1 MKNKTNIMVTGCAGF
16 IGSHFTDLLSKKY
29 NVVGIDLM
37 TYAAKKENM
46 SQFQDKI
53 TFYKADIADFNT
65 IERIVKDH
73 KIDWIINFA
82 AETHVDNSINSS
94 EKFLRSNIAGVHS
107 LLEVC
112 RLHNCGIFQIS
123 TDEVYGSIKDGSFV
137 ESDKLNPRNP
147 YSATKAAAEH
157 LITSYNNTYG
167 VTYKMVRMSNNFGP
181 RQNKEKFIPTI
192 LRSLGE
198 NKKIPVYGDGKN
210 IRDWFYVKDCAKCI
224 LSVFENDFVNE
235 TYNLT
240 LVNEKENIEVV
251 DTILRILQK
260 NLADHVEFV
269 RDRLGHDFR
278 YSIDNNKF
286 INNIGVVSE
295 TDFTKAIT
303 ETIEYYEKQ

>member
-1 MKNKTNIMVTGCAGF
+1 MVTGCAGF

-53 TFYKADIADFNT
+53 TFYKADIADFKT
-65 IERIVKDH
+65 IEKIVNDH

-94 EKFLRSNIAGVHS
+94 EKFLHSNIAGVHS

-112 RLHNCGIFQIS
+112 RLYNCGIFQIS

-157 LITSYNNTYG
+157 LVTSYNNTYG
-167 VTYKMVRMSNNFGP
+167 VRYKMVRMSNNFGP

-192 LRSLGE
+192 LKSLSEG
-198 NKKIPVYGDGKN
+198 KKIPVYGDGKN
-210 IRDWFYVKDCAKCI
+210 IRDWFYVKDCANCI
-224 LSVFENDFVNE
+224 ISVFENDFVNE

-251 DTILRILQK
+251 NTILKILQK

-269 RDRLGHDFR
+269 ADRLGHDFR

-286 INNIGVVSE
+286 INNIGDVSA